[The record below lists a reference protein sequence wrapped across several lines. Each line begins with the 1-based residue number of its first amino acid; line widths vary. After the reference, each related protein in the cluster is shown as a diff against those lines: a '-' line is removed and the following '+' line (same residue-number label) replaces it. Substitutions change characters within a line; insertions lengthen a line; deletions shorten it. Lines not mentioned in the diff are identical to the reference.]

1 MCRLRTILGTAVLLS
16 LMATQASAQVVC
28 EGLTAQHPLTY
39 RSPTYGYSLAYPASM
54 EIVPDSISERGDT
67 VRFEAPRWQVTASI
81 TTLLN
86 NRDET
91 LSQLQ
96 REAQQDIIQNSHGS
110 ITYQR
115 NGTTWF
121 VLSGYI
127 LDRIYYQPTVL
138 IQGNLTTSGGPF
150 TLRIGR
156 FAQGSLGHNSPRRQR
171 SNSPLLVVDQHGQVP
186 TC

>member
-1 MCRLRTILGTAVLLS
+1 
-16 LMATQASAQVVC
+16 
-28 EGLTAQHPLTY
+28 
-39 RSPTYGYSLAYPASM
+39 M

-81 TTLLN
+81 TALLN
-86 NRDET
+86 NRGET

-96 REAQQDIIQNSHGS
+96 RGAQQEIIQNSHGS

-127 LDRIYYQPTVL
+127 LDRIYYQRSVL
-138 IQGNLTTSGGPF
+138 IQGGMAIASLWIEFPRE
-150 TLRIGR
+150 LRPCMDAIVTIM
-156 FAQGSLGHNSPRRQR
+156 ANSFQ
-171 SNSPLLVVDQHGQVP
+171 
-186 TC
+186 